1 MFIGGL
7 PPSVQARTGV
17 RGRSILVAVCA
28 LYIALC
34 FQAACAATS
43 EAQTQTVK
51 AQSRQIPHAR
61 DLAPTYPPDA
71 VLELPELSKAE
82 EKQVIELI
90 GNTSRF
96 YTSINRPVS
105 VAADNWRRVGERNGF
120 SIWQLHIRS
129 PGAKGVKVWFSEFDL
144 PDDMTVKVYGPG
156 DHLSINKYAG
166 KGLFDS
172 TRFWSLLIPGDTLIV
187 EVWSVSGGALSPGD
201 FPFEI
206 PWLDH
211 HFQSDANNVQQLKHY
226 SMRSAAQSNRCPFE
240 NGSFLNG
247 KCFPSD
253 PKFAKGIAKINY
265 APPPGE
271 GSGGQCTGGILSSE
285 SPAENGFYLM
295 TAYHCIEEGS
305 HPEMAIGTRMI
316 NLSIDIGDSR
326 CVPPNQIIKGV
337 QGASFVAGGEASDHA
352 LLWVESPVLS
362 SSDFYRY
369 GWTTESLTDR
379 DRLTILH
386 HANGTRQNVA
396 SGFIVDLEDQVARR
410 GRIRYFRSCTDSS
423 DFYCSHYAVDYTVGD
438 TAGGASGAPVII
450 HSSALVN
457 GIHTNDRDQCAGRTS
472 RFTRIFE
479 DERVSCALE
488 DDLDGGAGNC
498 ANRLRLRA
506 MSAFVLRFEAR
517 PETEIP
523 DNTDDQSVSSTISV
537 DEDFTFKSLL
547 ISMLHSH
554 RRITDLKIELITPGG
569 RSLVLKEVGDDLTT
583 GEFILPRSLMEDF
596 YSVRGEWTL
605 TVGDYV
611 RHRVGTLAAWRM
623 EFSGGDD
630 DSLEETR
637 MLAGDTTRV
646 TIELE
651 NSGLLERLPERRFF
665 LGIFPFTV
673 RRDET
678 VEVSLSSKTVSVDRP
693 TLTLTAAAPSA
704 QVFVRV
710 PHDTLS
716 GKLVV
721 TGRTFL
727 NGRLTRAAVEPV
739 TLPVEIVPREFTLA
753 FVAPGGE
760 ILRQARILA
769 GGLTSFRLV
778 VSGTQTPL
786 GISRLFADE
795 TLTAG
800 FAYDGGAG
808 VTPPPVSLTSD
819 EASNRVETPVTF
831 TVAPDAADGTLTV
844 SGRDLVNA
852 TVEPATL
859 PVEIVPRE
867 FTLAFAAPGGEILRQ
882 ARILAGGL
890 TSFRLIVSG
899 TRTPLGI
906 SRLFADETLTA
917 SFAYDGGAG
926 VTPPPVSLTSD
937 ETSNRVETPVTFTV
951 APDAADGT
959 LTVSGRDPVNATVE
973 PASLPVEIV
982 PREFTLAFT
991 APGGEILREA
1001 RILAGGLTSFRLIVS
1016 GTRTPLGIS
1025 RLFAGETLTV
1035 DFAYDGGA
1043 GVTPPVSLTSGEAS
1057 NRIETPVTFTVA
1069 PDAVDGT
1076 LTMSGN
1082 GPVNAAVEPA
1092 TLPVEIVPRE
1102 FTLAFAAPGGE
1113 VLRQARMLAGSS
1125 IKLRLIVSGTR
1136 TPLGISRLFADET
1149 LTVGFAYDGGA
1160 GVTPPPPISLTPDE
1174 ASNRVETP
1182 VTFTVAPDAVDGTL
1196 TMSGHGPVNAVV
1208 EPATLPVEIVPREF
1222 TLALAAPAPG
1232 GEILRKARMLAGGS
1246 TNFRLIVSG
1255 TQTPLGI
1262 SRLFAGETLTV
1273 GLAYDGGAGATPTP
1287 VSLTPDEASSR
1298 IETPVTFTVAPDAV
1312 DGTLTMSGN
1321 GLVNATVEPAT
1332 LPVEIVPREFTLALA
1347 ALAPGGE
1354 TLRKAR
1360 MLAGGSTSF
1369 RLIVS
1374 GTQTPL
1380 GISRLFADETL
1391 TVGFAYDGGTGT
1403 LPPVSLTPD
1412 EASNRIET
1420 PVTFTVVPDAVDGTL
1435 TVSGHVPVNAAV
1447 EPASLPVEIVP
1458 REFRL
1463 ALAVPGGEI
1472 LREARML
1479 AGGSTS
1485 FRLIVS
1491 GIQTPLGI
1499 PRLFAGET
1507 LTVGFAYD
1515 GGAGV
1520 TPPPPVSLT
1529 PDEASSR
1536 IETPV
1541 TFTVAPDAVDGTLM
1555 MSGNG
1560 PVNAVVEPVTLPVEI
1575 VPREFRLAFAA
1586 TPQGEALREYQ
1597 LAASGETPVWVRLLG
1612 VESSLGVSSL
1622 NTDETLTAEL
1632 AYTGGAGM
1640 KVSPSM
1646 LEFAEGISEIE
1657 VTLSAT
1663 LSAQASAL
1671 VASAD
1676 SAADSA
1682 DLPNVMAVEPATLRV
1697 VIVPRQFGLVFAPRK
1712 IIIGTGKTRTV
1723 QLLLTVPDMQS
1734 RLADEERLE
1743 ASLARVGGSL
1753 PSTVITLVP
1762 TTVAFTRD
1770 SAVTTLTVE
1779 TTIEIE
1785 GSEEGSE
1792 AIWEATSFTVLE
1804 RTQDIDPARFAAI
1817 FRTKAR
1823 LRVRVL
1829 LEGPLQ

>member
-7 PPSVQARTGV
+7 PLSVQARTGV
-17 RGRSILVAVCA
+17 RGRLILVAVCVF
-28 LYIALC
+28 YTALC
-34 FQAACAATS
+34 FQDACAAAS
-43 EAQTQTVK
+43 EAQTQTAKV
-51 AQSRQIPHAR
+51 QSRQIPHAR
-61 DLAPTYPPDA
+61 DLAQTYPPDA

-120 SIWQLHIRS
+120 SIWQLHVRS
-129 PGAKGVKVWFSEFDL
+129 PGAKGVKVWFSEFEL
-144 PDDMTVKVYGPG
+144 PDGMTVKVYGSRGHPF
-156 DHLSINKYAG
+156 INEYAG

-172 TRFWSLLIPGDTLIV
+172 TRFWSLLVPGDTLIV
-187 EVWSVSGGALSPGD
+187 EVWSDSGGALSPAD
-201 FPFEI
+201 LPFKI

-211 HFQSDANNVQQLKHY
+211 HFRSDANNVQRLKHY
-226 SMRSAAQSNRCPFE
+226 SMRSAAQSNSCNFE
-240 NGSFLNG
+240 IGSSFPNGECRFTPPESALSVANI
-247 KCFPSD
+247 S
-253 PKFAKGIAKINY
+253 Y
-265 APPPGE
+265 TPPPYYTPPLGE
-271 GSGGQCTGGILSSE
+271 RGAERCTGGILASA

-305 HPEMAIGTRMI
+305 HPEMAIGTG
-316 NLSIDIGDSR
+316 IDLFVTIGDSTTPTTIGDSM
-326 CVPPNQIIKGV
+326 CVPKSQMITL
-337 QGASFVAGGEASDHA
+337 QGASFVAGGETSDYA
-352 LLWVESPVLS
+352 LLWVKGSALS
-362 SSDFYRY
+362 SSGFYRTF
-369 GWTTESLTDR
+369 WTTESLPTDR
-379 DRLTILH
+379 ELVTLH
-386 HANGTRQNVA
+386 HADRTPQNLAVGVIMGLLNKTA
-396 SGFIVDLEDQVARR
+396 RKNVGIDGRR
-410 GRIRYFRSCTDSS
+410 GSNFEPCTDSG
-423 DFYCSHYAVDYTVGD
+423 DFYCSHYDVDFEQGQGGI
-438 TAGGASGAPVII
+438 AGGASGALMGIPGE
-450 HSSALVN
+450 AQN
-457 GIHTNDRDQCAGRTS
+457 GIMTDASRNGCTGTVS

-488 DDLDGGAGNC
+488 DDPVGGAGNC
-498 ANRLRLRA
+498 ANRLRLRVTQA
-506 MSAFVLRFEAR
+506 PVLRLEAS
-517 PETEIP
+517 PETRIP
-523 DNTDDQSVSSTISV
+523 DNTGNQSVRSTISV
-537 DEDFTFKSLL
+537 DEDVTIEWLL
-547 ISMLHSH
+547 VSVS
-554 RRITDLKIELITPGG
+554 ITHTLNRNLKIELIAPGG
-569 RSLVLKEVGDDLTT
+569 ESVVMHEQQEGEAGNLRMTYTSVSHGRLRDLVGKVA
-583 GEFILPRSLMEDF
+583 
-596 YSVRGEWTL
+596 RGEWTL
-605 TVGDYV
+605 TVGDYEP
-611 RHRVGTLAAWRM
+611 RNVGTLDEWSL
-623 EFSGGDD
+623 EFGGGD
-630 DSLEETR
+630 DSLEPLEKAR
-637 MLAGDTTRV
+637 VLAGDTTQV

-651 NSGLLERLPERRFF
+651 NSGLLERLPEQVSP
-665 LGIFPFTV
+665 LHAV

-678 VEVSLSSKTVSVDRP
+678 VKVSLSSKTVSVDRP

-710 PHDTLS
+710 PHDVLS
-716 GKLVV
+716 GELVV
-721 TGRTFL
+721 TGKVFL
-727 NGRLTRAAVEPV
+727 HDD
-739 TLPVEIVPREFTLA
+739 
-753 FVAPGGE
+753 
-760 ILRQARILA
+760 ILL
-769 GGLTSFRLV
+769 GGL
-778 VSGTQTPL
+778 
-786 GISRLFADE
+786 
-795 TLTAG
+795 
-800 FAYDGGAG
+800 
-808 VTPPPVSLTSD
+808 
-819 EASNRVETPVTF
+819 
-831 TVAPDAADGTLTV
+831 
-844 SGRDLVNA
+844 GRDKLTKA
-852 TVEPATL
+852 TVTSVTL

-867 FTLAFAAPGGEILRQ
+867 FTLAFAAPGGEILQ
-882 ARILAGGL
+882 EAPMLASGL

-899 TRTPLGI
+899 TRTPLGV
-906 SRLFADETLTA
+906 SRLFAGETFTVD
-917 SFAYDGGAG
+917 FAYAGGTG
-926 VTPPPVSLTSD
+926 VTLPPVSLTPD
-937 ETSNRVETPVTFTV
+937 KASNRVETVVTFTV

-959 LTVSGRDPVNATVE
+959 LTVSSRDLASAAVESAT
-973 PASLPVEIV
+973 LPVEIM
-982 PREFTLAFT
+982 PREFRLAL
-991 APGGEILREA
+991 AVPEGEILQEA
-1001 RILAGGLTSFRLIVS
+1001 RMLAGGSIKLHLVVS
-1016 GTRTPLGIS
+1016 GTQTPLGIP

-1035 DFAYDGGA
+1035 GFAYDGGA
-1043 GVTPPVSLTSGEAS
+1043 GVTPPPPVSLTPDEAS
-1057 NRIETPVTFTVA
+1057 SRVETPVTFTVAPDAVDGTLTMSGNGPPVNATVEPATLPVEIVPREFRLVLAAPGGEVLRQAQMLAGSSIKLRLVVSGTQTPLGISRLFANETLTVGFAYGGGAGVTPPPPISLTPDEVSSRVETPVTFTVA

-1082 GPVNAAVEPA
+1082 GPVNAVVELV

-1102 FTLAFAAPGGE
+1102 F
-1113 VLRQARMLAGSS
+1113 R
-1125 IKLRLIVSGTR
+1125 
-1136 TPLGISRLFADET
+1136 
-1149 LTVGFAYDGGA
+1149 
-1160 GVTPPPPISLTPDE
+1160 
-1174 ASNRVETP
+1174 
-1182 VTFTVAPDAVDGTL
+1182 
-1196 TMSGHGPVNAVV
+1196 
-1208 EPATLPVEIVPREF
+1208 
-1222 TLALAAPAPG
+1222 LALAAPE
-1232 GEILRKARMLAGGS
+1232 GERLRKARMLAGGS

-1273 GLAYDGGAGATPTP
+1273 GFAYDGGAEATPTT

-1298 IETPVTFTVAPDAV
+1298 IETPVTLTVAPDAV

-1321 GLVNATVEPAT
+1321 GLINATVEPAT

-1354 TLRKAR
+1354 ILREAQI
-1360 MLAGGSTSF
+1360 LAGGSTSF

-1391 TVGFAYDGGTGT
+1391 TAGFAYDGGTGVM
-1403 LPPVSLTPD
+1403 LPPPVSLTPD
-1412 EASNRIET
+1412 EAGSRIET
-1420 PVTFTVVPDAVDGTL
+1420 PVTFTVAPDAVDGTL

-1463 ALAVPGGEI
+1463 ALAAPGGEI

-1479 AGGSTS
+1479 AGGSIS

-1541 TFTVAPDAVDGTLM
+1541 TFTVAPDAVDGTLTV
-1555 MSGNG
+1555 SGHG
-1560 PVNAVVEPVTLPVEI
+1560 PVNATVEPASLPVKI
-1575 VPREFRLAFAA
+1575 VPREFALAFAA
-1586 TPQGEALREYQ
+1586 TPQGEALREKQ

-1612 VESSLGVSSL
+1612 VESSLGVPSL
-1622 NTDETLTAEL
+1622 NADETLTAEL
-1632 AYTGGAGM
+1632 AYTGGAGVE
-1640 KVSPSM
+1640 VSSSM
-1646 LEFAEGISEIE
+1646 LEFAGGISEIE

-1663 LSAQASAL
+1663 LSAQASTL

-1676 SAADSA
+1676 SAANSA
-1682 DLPNVMAVEPATLRV
+1682 ANSVDLPNVMTVEPATLRV
-1697 VIVPRQFGLVFAPRK
+1697 VIVPRRFELVFAPKK

-1723 QLLLTVPDMQS
+1723 QLLLTAPDRQS

-1762 TTVAFTRD
+1762 TTVAFTHD

-1779 TTIEIE
+1779 TTIEVE

-1792 AIWEATSFTVLE
+1792 AIWEATAFTVLE
-1804 RTQDIDPARFAAI
+1804 RTQDIDPTRFTAI